1 MPTTKTI
8 TLYSFEELA
17 DAAKENARDW
27 WREYSEFDAD
37 AVFDDAVHLGAL
49 IGIAI
54 DRRSYPTHGGG
65 QGSAPAI
72 YYSGFCSQGDGACF
86 VGRYAYA
93 KGGLRALTTAIGG
106 ESKGDK
112 ELLRIATALQDIQ
125 RKHFY
130 RIEARMAHSGRYV
143 HSGCMSVEVEPQPS
157 GRDAFDAFQDVDR
170 EVTQLMRDFADWIYR
185 QLESEYWWR
194 MEAAQVDDMLIANEY
209 TFTATGVRED

>member
-8 TLYSFEELA
+8 TLYTFEELA

-27 WREYSEFDAD
+27 WREYSEFEAD
-37 AVFDDAVHLGAL
+37 HVFDDAVRIGAL
-49 IGIAI
+49 IGIEI
-54 DRRSYPTHGGG
+54 PVRRDS
-65 QGSAPAI
+65 SAPAI
-72 YYSGFCSQGDGACF
+72 YFNGFGSQGDGACF
-86 VGRYAYA
+86 KGDYAYA
-93 KGGLRALTTAIGG
+93 KGGLRALATEIGG

-130 RIEARMAHSGRYV
+130 GLTANITHSDRYT
-143 HSGCMSVEVEPQPS
+143 HSASMSVEVEPQPS
-157 GRDAFDAFQDVDR
+157 GRDAFDAFQDVER

-185 QLESEYWWR
+185 QLESEYWWL
-194 MEAAQVDDMLIANEY
+194 MEDEQVDYALTANEY